1 MTANYTLDITANQ
14 RASSKTASGIL
25 TVLVAV
31 TLPGCFPYVTSYV
44 YLDSPGVT
52 YKRSPCYDGAPVGV
66 TYEKNGVRF
75 EVTLEPHALSPLKHA
90 YLKVR
95 APRSAAISIPE
106 PTALIMFRGQDKP
119 TSVRLQA
126 APLDWQGP
134 YVAEMR
140 RKSPLAE
147 YRFVFTDLPSIDSPG
162 TLKLP
167 IVVADG
173 AALESPVFTFERRS
187 YAGIVPLNC

>member
-1 MTANYTLDITANQ
+1 MANQ
-14 RASSKTASGIL
+14 RARSKIASGTL
-25 TVLVAV
+25 VVLVAA
-31 TLPGCFPYVTSYV
+31 TLPGCFPYLTSYV
-44 YLDSPGVT
+44 YLDGPGVT

-66 TYEKNGVRF
+66 AYEKNSVRF
-75 EVTLEPHALSPLKHA
+75 EVTLEPHALSPLKQA

-106 PTALIMFRGQDKP
+106 PTALITFRGQGKP
-119 TSVRLQA
+119 TSVHLQA

-134 YVAEMR
+134 YVEEMR

-147 YRFVFTDLPSIDSPG
+147 YRFVFIDLPSIDSPG

-173 AALESPVFTFERRS
+173 AVLESPIFTFERRS

>member
-1 MTANYTLDITANQ
+1 MAKH
-14 RASSKTASGIL
+14 RASARIASGFLI
-25 TVLVAV
+25 VLIAG

-52 YKRSPCYDGAPVGV
+52 YKRSPCQDGAPVGV
-66 TYEKNGVRF
+66 AYEKSGVRF
-75 EVTLEPHALSPLKHA
+75 EVTLEPHGLSPLKQA

-106 PTALIMFRGQDKP
+106 PTAVITFRGQDKL
-119 TSVRLQA
+119 TSVHLQA

-134 YVAEMR
+134 YVEEMR
-140 RKSPLAE
+140 RKSLLAE
-147 YRFVFTDLPSIDSPG
+147 YRFVFSDLPAIDSPG

-167 IVVADG
+167 VVVADG
-173 AALESPVFTFERRS
+173 AALESPVLTFERRS